1 LFSWPFPGH
10 LQKPYRDSAG
20 FFCLQDVSIM
30 RNGKSSANLQLKVPT
45 YLPLSEAA
53 QKYDL
58 SEQVLI
64 QLIQAGKMEAV
75 RLPSG

>member
-1 LFSWPFPGH
+1 
-10 LQKPYRDSAG
+10 
-20 FFCLQDVSIM
+20 M
-30 RNGKSSANLQLKVPT
+30 RNGKSSATLQLKVPT